1 MSDDIEFKE
10 EILKNIRN
18 FEDNLIRKIN
28 TKIIELNSDY
38 KKFHENLNNLS
49 ENNKQII
56 NSLISKNVNLE
67 KISSLEQFR
76 NKVDSIIITHE
87 IRINNNIEE
96 ISAIKQKYDK
106 ALIENLLVPGY
117 VGPSCQ
123 FRNIG
128 DFIVYNINQISKIKS
143 EKDIIKNSFKDLR
156 IKTDSSIKTVL
167 SLNESLIRR
176 CNDYAD
182 NRISELKKLLYE
194 KFDYMNIK
202 EKEINEMIHNFNE
215 EQEKIKNKNINFGK
229 ELKEEILSEINI
241 KINENTK
248 KQEEKIYDSIN
259 QNNNFLEN
267 YFDNKIKN
275 IKENILDIQN
285 KLNNIYNRKEFPL
298 NNRFIPQRNNKNNVP
313 MMTSL
318 TQRELPNLNSFNK
331 EEKKINK
338 NEINDNYIENKSY
351 SNLHSEEKEIYRT
364 NKTFSNFNN
373 LDKKKDEQI
382 LNDMYLGSEKINKKS
397 EINEKYNKFNEIN
410 KSNLG
415 EKSAEKSNVIF
426 KDKEYSDL
434 ILKHKNSKVLIFNY
448 EHKKYNNKLIPKSKF
463 NIKKESNKDEFIKK
477 FSNLKTLKLDNIKDS
492 EVIDCGTGEDKSLR
506 NIFDILQTPK
516 ILDKR
521 ILSNKK
527 IKMKYSK
534 SPNPKN
540 RINIKNELNKSETD
554 INHFLIKYSKNLSPQ
569 LKKNELKFK
578 TLDNWKKNSKNWKS
592 ERNINLNKDRADG
605 YNIVNLEL
613 KTNNSLNNGAKIL
626 ACKKIMN
633 NHIKKNEYPNSF
645 ENLYN
650 AQVIKNK

>member
-1 MSDDIEFKE
+1 
-10 EILKNIRN
+10 
-18 FEDNLIRKIN
+18 
-28 TKIIELNSDY
+28 
-38 KKFHENLNNLS
+38 
-49 ENNKQII
+49 
-56 NSLISKNVNLE
+56 
-67 KISSLEQFR
+67 
-76 NKVDSIIITHE
+76 
-87 IRINNNIEE
+87 
-96 ISAIKQKYDK
+96 
-106 ALIENLLVPGY
+106 
-117 VGPSCQ
+117 
-123 FRNIG
+123 
-128 DFIVYNINQISKIKS
+128 
-143 EKDIIKNSFKDLR
+143 
-156 IKTDSSIKTVL
+156 
-167 SLNESLIRR
+167 
-176 CNDYAD
+176 
-182 NRISELKKLLYE
+182 
-194 KFDYMNIK
+194 
-202 EKEINEMIHNFNE
+202 
-215 EQEKIKNKNINFGK
+215 
-229 ELKEEILSEINI
+229 
-241 KINENTK
+241 
-248 KQEEKIYDSIN
+248 
-259 QNNNFLEN
+259 
-267 YFDNKIKN
+267 
-275 IKENILDIQN
+275 
-285 KLNNIYNRKEFPL
+285 
-298 NNRFIPQRNNKNNVP
+298 
-313 MMTSL
+313 
-318 TQRELPNLNSFNK
+318 
-331 EEKKINK
+331 
-338 NEINDNYIENKSY
+338 
-351 SNLHSEEKEIYRT
+351 
-364 NKTFSNFNN
+364 
-373 LDKKKDEQI
+373 
-382 LNDMYLGSEKINKKS
+382 MYLGSEKINKKS

-463 NIKKESNKDEFIKK
+463 NNKKESNKDEFIKK